1 MAMEGT
7 CKKKVS
13 VGFMNDPMPMEFV
26 FIIRDPIPD
35 KSKVDGP
42 KIDQTTSPFLT
53 LHILSSLKGKL
64 VSSNL

>member
-42 KIDQTTSPFLT
+42 KLTKRHPPF
-53 LHILSSLKGKL
+53 
-64 VSSNL
+64 

>member
-1 MAMEGT
+1 MNDLMAME
-7 CKKKVS
+7 
-13 VGFMNDPMPMEFV
+13 FL
-26 FIIRDPIPD
+26 FIIRDPVPD